1 MKTPQVTPDWK
12 TGIYIGNGQIV
23 SDTTVEDTV
32 ENIARMDIQ
41 ERDTFVKTLVT
52 KWPDLATSVNNM
64 ITLEQMVQE
73 KLYEKHLEEQAES
86 FEIQEELLEKFCQYS
101 PRKYLTLLS
110 KHGTMIRNNEK
121 RG

>member
-23 SDTTVEDTV
+23 SEDTTVEDTV

-73 KLYEKHLEEQAES
+73 KLYEKHLDEQAES
-86 FEIQEELLEKFCQYS
+86 FEIQKAAEN
-101 PRKYLTLLS
+101 
-110 KHGTMIRNNEK
+110 GTK
-121 RG
+121 LY

>member
-23 SDTTVEDTV
+23 SEDTTVEDTV

-73 KLYEKHLEEQAES
+73 KLYEKHLNEQAEA
-86 FEIQEELLEKFCQYS
+86 FEIQRAAEN
-101 PRKYLTLLS
+101 
-110 KHGTMIRNNEK
+110 GTK
-121 RG
+121 LY

>member
-23 SDTTVEDTV
+23 SEDTKIEDTV

-52 KWPDLATSVNNM
+52 KWPDLAPSVNNM
-64 ITLEQMVQE
+64 IKLEPMVQE

-86 FEIQEELLEKFCQYS
+86 FEIQKAAEN
-101 PRKYLTLLS
+101 
-110 KHGTMIRNNEK
+110 GTK
-121 RG
+121 LY

>member
-23 SDTTVEDTV
+23 SENTTVEDTV

-41 ERDTFVKTLVT
+41 ERDIFVKTLVT

-64 ITLEQMVQE
+64 ITLEQMVQD
-73 KLYEKHLEEQAES
+73 KLYEKHLNEQAEA
-86 FEIQEELLEKFCQYS
+86 FEIQRAAEN
-101 PRKYLTLLS
+101 
-110 KHGTMIRNNEK
+110 GTK
-121 RG
+121 LY

>member
-23 SDTTVEDTV
+23 SENTTVEDTV

-52 KWPDLATSVNNM
+52 KWPDLAISVNNM
-64 ITLEQMVQE
+64 ITLEQMVQD
-73 KLYEKHLEEQAES
+73 KLYEKHLNEQAEA
-86 FEIQEELLEKFCQYS
+86 FEIQRAAEN
-101 PRKYLTLLS
+101 
-110 KHGTMIRNNEK
+110 GTK
-121 RG
+121 LY

>member
-23 SDTTVEDTV
+23 SENTTVEDTV

-41 ERDTFVKTLVT
+41 ERDIFVKTLVT

-73 KLYEKHLEEQAES
+73 KLYEKHLNEQAEA
-86 FEIQEELLEKFCQYS
+86 FEIQRAAEN
-101 PRKYLTLLS
+101 
-110 KHGTMIRNNEK
+110 GTK
-121 RG
+121 LY

>member
-23 SDTTVEDTV
+23 SEDTKIEDTV

-41 ERDTFVKTLVT
+41 ERDIFVKTLVT

-64 ITLEQMVQE
+64 ITLEQMVQD
-73 KLYEKHLEEQAES
+73 KLYEKHLNEQAES
-86 FEIQEELLEKFCQYS
+86 FDIQKAAEN
-101 PRKYLTLLS
+101 
-110 KHGTMIRNNEK
+110 GTK
-121 RG
+121 LY